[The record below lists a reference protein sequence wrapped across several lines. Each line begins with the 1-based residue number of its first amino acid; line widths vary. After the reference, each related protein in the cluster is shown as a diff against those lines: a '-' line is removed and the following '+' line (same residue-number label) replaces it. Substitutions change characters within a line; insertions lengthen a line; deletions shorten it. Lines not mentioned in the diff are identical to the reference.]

1 MHGKGINYDTGTF
14 PGGRSSRETFDPAV
28 VRREL
33 RIIADD
39 LHCNAVR
46 VTGGDPA
53 RLSVAGEAAA
63 EAGLQVWFSPFP
75 AELNPEELLELF
87 DDCAGR
93 AESLRRDGADVVLIA
108 GCELS
113 MFASG
118 FIPGEDAYARM
129 ATMSSGDP
137 ELWATLAEVPARMNA
152 FFADAAATVR
162 KRFGGP
168 VTYAAGPWE
177 TLDWSPFD
185 FVSVDAYRAAY
196 NKASYREELR
206 RHFEHGKPVVATE
219 FGCCTYRGA
228 ADAGATG
235 WMIIDRSVE
244 PPAIK
249 GDYQRDEGEQVRY
262 LRELLE
268 IFEQEGLHS
277 AFWFNFAGYHVP
289 HRADPHYDLDL
300 ASYGVVKV
308 LENATGREYPDMGW
322 EPKEV
327 FHALSAAYAD

>member
-46 VTGGDPA
+46 VTGGDPG

-75 AELNPEELLELF
+75 TELNPEELLELF
-87 DDCAGR
+87 DDCAGQ

-137 ELWATLAEVPARMNA
+137 ELWASLTEVPAKMNA

-168 VTYAAGPWE
+168 VTYAAGPGRRSTGARSTSSASTPTAPPTTRRTTARSCGATSSTASRW
-177 TLDWSPFD
+177 WSP
-185 FVSVDAYRAAY
+185 SSAA
-196 NKASYREELR
+196 A
-206 RHFEHGKPVVATE
+206 PTVAPPTP
-219 FGCCTYRGA
+219 A
-228 ADAGATG
+228 
-235 WMIIDRSVE
+235 
-244 PPAIK
+244 PPA
-249 GDYQRDEGEQVRY
+249 G
-262 LRELLE
+262 
-268 IFEQEGLHS
+268 
-277 AFWFNFAGYHVP
+277 
-289 HRADPHYDLDL
+289 
-300 ASYGVVKV
+300 
-308 LENATGREYPDMGW
+308 
-322 EPKEV
+322 
-327 FHALSAAYAD
+327 